1 MEGMCVCPLQKP
13 LLLSQIV
20 CGDGVSLAWDVIRN
34 SREMAM
40 SAIGIMLVHLQ
51 ERGQNLKIGASHVCT
66 DESSVYGLDKGATG
80 AECKWHWRR
89 STWQAPF
96 CFSVYDPAVFPSWR
110 T

>member
-51 ERGQNLKIGASHVCT
+51 ERGQNLKIGAGHVCT
-66 DESSVYGLDKGATG
+66 DESSVYELDKGATG
-80 AECKWHWRR
+80 AECKWH
-89 STWQAPF
+89 
-96 CFSVYDPAVFPSWR
+96 
-110 T
+110 